1 MFPKSSPE
9 DWKEKIIAD
18 LKGKDFEKT
27 LVWPSADG
35 LTVQPFYTSTPDDQ
49 QAAVNTGKTSW
60 EIIEHI
66 TVRDAETARQMAL
79 EALSGGATAIRFELA
94 GEDID
99 PHVLCKDI
107 FLDIAPVYFEHLP
120 TTDRWKDFFGRNH
133 QGLLHT
139 GTDLLKNVTSGN
151 GREAD
156 LQALR
161 QWLDVK
167 GSTHA
172 TWGIS
177 LVDASIFKNSG
188 GSMLHELGFAL
199 AALQEQLHL
208 LQHEQVSVGKIIL
221 KTAIGQNFFFEIA
234 KLRALRS
241 LAKLITDQYQL
252 PEVTIHAESAGI
264 YTSVADRYTNI
275 LRQTTIA
282 MSAVLGKADGIQLQ
296 AYEDTST
303 ARRVTRN
310 IHHLLME
317 ESHFDKF
324 ADPAAGSYY
333 IGQLTHD
340 MKEAAWKMFLEVES
354 KGGYIACFNNGWIQE
369 QIAQHRRK
377 LESDIAFRK
386 NILLGVNQ
394 FPNLKDDFSGYAP
407 TSSDMIS
414 SGLQPIRLAEPFE
427 ALRAKTAHA
436 VAQGKPL
443 PKAYL
448 WKHGDPVMSTARATW
463 SLNFMGCAGIA
474 CLENPQPG
482 DWKDSLDNCLH
493 SGAQI
498 VVLCSDNDSW
508 ETFIPRGL
516 AEIPEH
522 FTIVLAGKG
531 SFEGVDFSIY
541 EGCNVMEVLEDML
554 KRTGVI
560 AS

>member
-9 DWKEKIIAD
+9 EWKEKIVAD
-18 LKGKDFEKT
+18 LKGKDFDKT

-35 LTVQPFYTSTPDDQ
+35 LAIQPFYTSTPDDQ
-49 QAAVNTGKTSW
+49 QATVNTGKTSW

-66 TVRDAETARQMAL
+66 TVSDAITAHQMAL
-79 EALSGGATAIRFELA
+79 EALSGGANAIRFELT
-94 GEDID
+94 GDVVD
-99 PHVLCKDI
+99 PDVLCKDI
-107 FLDIAPVYFEHLP
+107 LLDVAPVYFENLP
-120 TTDRWKDFFGRNH
+120 TTDRWEDFFGKNP
-133 QGLLHT
+133 QSLLHT
-139 GTDLLKNVTSGN
+139 GTDMLKNITSGKC
-151 GREAD
+151 READ
-156 LQALR
+156 LQVFS
-161 QWLDVK
+161 QWLSVKRNTQAVWDVL
-167 GSTHA
+167 
-172 TWGIS
+172 

-188 GSMLHELGFAL
+188 GSILHELGFAL

-208 LQHEQVSVGKIIL
+208 FQNEQIAVGKIIL

-241 LAKLITDQYQL
+241 LAKLITDQYQF

-264 YTSVADRYTNI
+264 YASVADRHTNI
-275 LRQTTIA
+275 LRQTTMA

-354 KGGYIACFNNGWIQE
+354 KGGYIACFNNGWIPE
-369 QIAQHRRK
+369 QVAQHRRK
-377 LESDIAFRK
+377 LESEIAFRK

-394 FPNLKDDFSGYAP
+394 FPNLKDDFSGHA
-407 TSSDMIS
+407 TSSSNMIS

-436 VAQGKPL
+436 VAQGEPM

-474 CLENPQPG
+474 CLENPQPN
-482 DWKDSLDNCLH
+482 DWEDSLNNCLH

-508 ETFIPRGL
+508 ETFIPRAL
-516 AEIPEH
+516 AEIPDH
-522 FTIVLAGKG
+522 FIIVLAGKG

-541 EGCNVMEVLEDML
+541 EGCNVMEVLENIL
-554 KRTGVI
+554 KRTGVVG
-560 AS
+560 A